1 MMQLL
6 FDKMKDYRGMA
17 LTWLALAGTWF
28 DGARD
33 VLNMV
38 VTLFVENPISDEASF
53 GAFLAAVAVT
63 AKTII
68 AKVRDKLYPK
78 AE

>member
-1 MMQLL
+1 MMEFL
-6 FDKMKDYRGMA
+6 FDKLEGYRGLG
-17 LTWLALAGTWF
+17 LTWLAVAGTWF

-38 VTLFVENPISDEASF
+38 VQVFMDNPLTDEASV
-53 GAFLAAVAVT
+53 GAFLAALAVT

-68 AKVRDKLYPK
+68 AKLRDGS
-78 AE
+78 